1 MLKDYQTRLYV
12 LAEELNIFIRNE
24 EVYGQDLI
32 IKEFKKTFPNI
43 EVNDLNKIIALFKI
57 QNKKFKKEVI
67 SAEFVA
73 TVPPPVQIKG
83 TRRTMGVLREY
94 ILASKNTILITGY
107 TISDFAKDF
116 IQLLKKKASEGVTVK
131 FFLDKH
137 VNESIINSVVENE
150 LNFKIFKLVDSNLYS
165 NLHAKIAV
173 FDNKHALI
181 SSSNLSYNGIINNIE
196 IGNLLHGEK
205 VGELETLFEEMLE
218 RRLFKELN

>member
-1 MLKDYQTRLYV
+1 MLEDYQTRLYV

-94 ILASKNTILITGY
+94 IHASKNTILITGY
-107 TISDFAKDF
+107 TISEFAKDF
-116 IQLLKKKASEGVTVK
+116 IKLLKKKASEGVTVK

-205 VGELETLFEEMLE
+205 VGELEILFEEMLE

>member
-1 MLKDYQTRLYV
+1 MER
-12 LAEELNIFIRNE
+12 
-24 EVYGQDLI
+24 VYPC
-32 IKEFKKTFPNI
+32 FKKY
-43 EVNDLNKIIALFKI
+43 
-57 QNKKFKKEVI
+57 
-67 SAEFVA
+67 
-73 TVPPPVQIKG
+73 
-83 TRRTMGVLREY
+83 Y
-94 ILASKNTILITGY
+94 INYRVHHFRFCKRFYSITE
-107 TISDFAKDF
+107 
-116 IQLLKKKASEGVTVK
+116 KKASEGVTVK

-137 VNESIINSVVENE
+137 VNECIINSVVENE

>member
-116 IQLLKKKASEGVTVK
+116 IQLLKKK
-131 FFLDKH
+131 
-137 VNESIINSVVENE
+137 
-150 LNFKIFKLVDSNLYS
+150 
-165 NLHAKIAV
+165 
-173 FDNKHALI
+173 
-181 SSSNLSYNGIINNIE
+181 
-196 IGNLLHGEK
+196 LLK
-205 VGELETLFEEMLE
+205 V
-218 RRLFKELN
+218 